1 MVSPT
6 VRLMVL
12 QQQQQQQQSLNSLA
26 NSHGS
31 SLRASIRNPREVEL
45 PNRMAR
51 AVNDLIT
58 SARPTNTRKAFD
70 PKQKE
75 FEGFCDY
82 LYGNDMYRYNLTFE
96 KVFKFMYYQS
106 FREQKKRGGDKAARA
121 RGEYFNAEDFRKVMS
136 VFDNDLDEDV
146 SPEDFP
152 HPVKPIAN
160 STFEQYKAV
169 LKCLHTEQV
178 TRGVCGM
185 TWDLIWQLP
194 CQRLLKHVKER
205 APMIKK
211 ATYQEKVSGE
221 FAPYTIVE
229 RYSEIEQALWED
241 SSNVSPRSINTN
253 LRHRACCL
261 YLTSGILRSE
271 SLHHAELSDFLC
283 LKPPAKDTDIH
294 PMFLLIN
301 QIAMGKTNHGKTL
314 YGRAT
319 RHRDV
324 RLCAVGAIST
334 YLQYRMHCT
343 KEFDNFT
350 AED

>member
-1 MVSPT
+1 
-6 VRLMVL
+6 
-12 QQQQQQQQSLNSLA
+12 
-26 NSHGS
+26 
-31 SLRASIRNPREVEL
+31 
-45 PNRMAR
+45 
-51 AVNDLIT
+51 
-58 SARPTNTRKAFD
+58 
-70 PKQKE
+70 
-75 FEGFCDY
+75 
-82 LYGNDMYRYNLTFE
+82 
-96 KVFKFMYYQS
+96 MYYQS

-146 SPEDFP
+146 SPDAFP
-152 HPVKPIAN
+152 HPVKPIAK

-283 LKPPAKDTDIH
+283 LKPPSKDTDIH

-301 QIAMGKTNHGKTL
+301 RIAMGKTNHGKTL

-350 AED
+350 ADDWLDNKKWFDIKFLVDINGSDFKTEMLNDSYGIHIKKILTKLSLSCSKLLHLGRNMGARILGMLEEESEEIRRMGQWNPSMFDNPKASGIQQ